1 MDEFRK
7 DLNVLINKLQQD
19 SDEGTVKKLKMLK
32 DRLIGLRRDHIV
44 KISHSVME
52 LICARHLIIHGYD
65 VEVERL
71 LDGISCDL
79 YCVKGLGTLIVEIET
94 GFIPPEHA
102 LDPLTYCRARI
113 ASKIT
118 RYSNFAHKFCLGTP
132 PHYIMQIPPA
142 LTKPS
147 RFRTEEEVKEI
158 KKLCDIYYSNPPVSI
173 EEIKNAR
180 IHAIFILDVDKAT
193 VKETEP
199 EGYTEKASWWSY

>member
-1 MDEFRK
+1 
-7 DLNVLINKLQQD
+7 
-19 SDEGTVKKLKMLK
+19 
-32 DRLIGLRRDHIV
+32 
-44 KISHSVME
+44 
-52 LICARHLIIHGYD
+52 
-65 VEVERL
+65 
-71 LDGISCDL
+71 
-79 YCVKGLGTLIVEIET
+79 
-94 GFIPPEHA
+94 
-102 LDPLTYCRARI
+102 
-113 ASKIT
+113 
-118 RYSNFAHKFCLGTP
+118 
-132 PHYIMQIPPA
+132 MQIPPA